1 MEDFELLR
9 YVTVGQYL
17 PGESLVHRLDP
28 RTKLSVF
35 LFLVLAV
42 TFSTSYT
49 ANVILV
55 AATLLLVFLAGIPLG
70 YILGGLKPA
79 VPLIVILAVLQL
91 LFYGEAYTPYGL
103 ENRTLFHWG
112 WIHVTNGSVQLV
124 VVSMLRFVELLF
136 LTSLLTNTTPL
147 TDLTHGLEA
156 MLRPFRRFGLPS
168 HELSLV
174 ATIALRFVPLL
185 AVQLE
190 IIMKAQ
196 ASRGADIA
204 YGGRLGFVR
213 TARQVAVLIVPLF
226 VDAFRRAEDL
236 ILAMQARC
244 YVGGRGRSSY
254 VRLKFARADAGAY
267 VVGGLFSLA
276 ILALRHSFPV

>member
-17 PGESLVHRLDP
+17 PGESVVHRLDP

-49 ANVILV
+49 ANAILV
-55 AATLLLVFLAGIPLG
+55 AVTLLLVLLAGIPLG

-79 VPLIVILAVLQL
+79 VPLILILAVLQL

-103 ENRTLFHWG
+103 ENRTLFQWG

-124 VVSMLRFVELLF
+124 VVSMLRFVQLLF

-156 MLRPFRRFGLPS
+156 MLRPFRRIGLPWSPELVTRARHAAGGTIAACRAALALADGSLRRLGIDVIDLYYQHRVDPQVPIEDVAGTVKELIDAGKVRHFGLS
-168 HELSLV
+168 E
-174 ATIALRFVPLL
+174 
-185 AVQLE
+185 
-190 IIMKAQ
+190 
-196 ASRGADIA
+196 
-204 YGGRLGFVR
+204 
-213 TARQVAVLIVPLF
+213 
-226 VDAFRRAEDL
+226 
-236 ILAMQARC
+236 
-244 YVGGRGRSSY
+244 
-254 VRLKFARADAGAY
+254 AGAA
-267 VVGGLFSLA
+267 LA
-276 ILALRHSFPV
+276 

>member
-49 ANVILV
+49 ANIILV
-55 AATLLLVFLAGIPLG
+55 TATLLLVLLAGIPLG

-79 VPLIVILAVLQL
+79 LPLIVILAVLQL
-91 LFYGEAYTPYGL
+91 LFYGDAYTPYGVQN
-103 ENRTLFHWG
+103 ETLFEWG
-112 WIHVTNGSVQLV
+112 WIHITTGSVQLV
-124 VVSMLRFVELLF
+124 VVSLLRFVVLLF

-147 TDLTHGLEA
+147 TELTHGMEA
-156 MLRPFRRFGLPS
+156 MLRPFRRLGLPS

-185 AVQLE
+185 AEQLE
-190 IIMKAQ
+190 IILKAQ

-226 VDAFRRAEDL
+226 VDAFRRGEDL

-254 VRLKFARADAGAY
+254 VRLKFARIDAVAY
-267 VVGGLFSLA
+267 AVGGLFSLA
-276 ILALRHSFPV
+276 ILALRNSFPV

>member
-17 PGESLVHRLDP
+17 PGDSLVHRLDP

-35 LFLVLAV
+35 LFLVVAV

-49 ANVILV
+49 ANAILV
-55 AATLLLVFLAGIPLG
+55 TATLLLVLLARIPLG

-79 VPLIVILAVLQL
+79 IPLIVILAVLQL

-103 ENRTLFHWG
+103 ENQTLFQWG
-112 WIHVTNGSVQLV
+112 WIHITNGSVQLV

-156 MLRPFRRFGLPS
+156 MLRPFRRIGVPS

-185 AVQLE
+185 AEQLE

-204 YGGRLGFVR
+204 YGGRFGFVR

-254 VRLKFARADAGAY
+254 VRLKFAPIDAGAHL
-267 VVGGLFSLA
+267 VGVLFSLA
-276 ILALRHSFPV
+276 ILALRNTFPV

>member
-17 PGESLVHRLDP
+17 PGDSLVHRLDP

-35 LFLVLAV
+35 FFLVLAI

-55 AATLLLVFLAGIPLG
+55 TATLLLVLLSRIPVG

-103 ENRTLFHWG
+103 ENRTLFQWG
-112 WIHVTNGSVQLV
+112 WIHITNGSVQLV

-156 MLRPFRRFGLPS
+156 ILRPFRRIGLPS

-185 AVQLE
+185 AQQLE

-204 YGGRLGFVR
+204 YGGRLAFVR
-213 TARQVAVLIVPLF
+213 TARQMAVLIVPLF

-244 YVGGRGRSSY
+244 YVGGSGRSSY
-254 VRLKFARADAGAY
+254 IRLRFARVDAGAY
-267 VVGGLFSLA
+267 LVGGFFSLA
-276 ILALRHSFPV
+276 ILALRNYFPV

>member
-17 PGESLVHRLDP
+17 PGDSLVHRLDP

-49 ANVILV
+49 ANGILV
-55 AATLLLVFLAGIPLG
+55 TATLLLVLLAGVPLG

-103 ENRTLFHWG
+103 ENRTLFQWG

-185 AVQLE
+185 AEQLE

-254 VRLKFARADAGAY
+254 VRLKFARVDAGAY
-267 VVGGLFSLA
+267 LVGGLFSLA
-276 ILALRHSFPV
+276 ILALRNTFPV

>member
-17 PGESLVHRLDP
+17 PGESFVHRLDP
-28 RTKLSVF
+28 RTKLTVF
-35 LFLVLAV
+35 LFLTLAV
-42 TFSTSYT
+42 TFSPSYT
-49 ANVILV
+49 ANIILLAV
-55 AATLLLVFLAGIPLG
+55 TLLLVLLAGIPLG
-70 YILGGLKPA
+70 YILGGLRPA
-79 VPLIVILAVLQL
+79 LPLIVILAVLQL
-91 LFYGEAYTPYGL
+91 LFYGDVYAPYGVD
-103 ENRTLFHWG
+103 NQTLFEWG
-112 WIHVTNGSVQLV
+112 WIHITTGSVQLV
-124 VVSMLRFVELLF
+124 VVSIMRFIELLF

-156 MLRPFRRFGLPS
+156 MLRPYRRLGLPA
-168 HELSLV
+168 HELALV
-174 ATIALRFVPLL
+174 MTIALRFVPLL
-185 AVQLE
+185 AEQLE

-204 YGGRLGFVR
+204 YGGRLRFIR

-244 YVGGRGRSSY
+244 YVGGQSRTSL
-254 VRLKFARADAGAY
+254 VRLQFARADVAAMLAGI
-267 VVGGLFSLA
+267 LFSVA
-276 ILALRHSFPV
+276 ILALRDSFPA